1 MVGCFRGG
9 TLVIA
14 LYLLIDDVLTAEN
27 AANLDPFR
35 PSFSVYSI
43 KQVHS
48 FQSIRSNALPILDSS
63 CTRQLSAL
71 QHDANAY
78 ARVSRKGRP
87 VQNPSTKAMQPKV
100 PQYAST
106 RHQRGKL
113 IGHGNG
119 KTRGEEGVGEDV
131 SSSSPQI
138 QLRAREGCFDA

>member
-1 MVGCFRGG
+1 LRGG

-14 LYLLIDDVLTAEN
+14 LYLLIDDLLKAEN
-27 AANLDPFR
+27 AAKFDAFR

-48 FQSIRSNALPILDSS
+48 FQSIRSNALPIPDSL
-63 CTRQLSAL
+63 CTRQRSAL

-78 ARVSRKGRP
+78 ARVSRKGCT
-87 VQNPSTKAMQPKV
+87 VQNPNTKVMQHKV

-106 RHQRGKL
+106 RPQRGKL
-113 IGHGNG
+113 IAHGNG
-119 KTRGEEGVGEDV
+119 KTRGEEWVGEDV

-138 QLRAREGCFDA
+138 QLRERSLL